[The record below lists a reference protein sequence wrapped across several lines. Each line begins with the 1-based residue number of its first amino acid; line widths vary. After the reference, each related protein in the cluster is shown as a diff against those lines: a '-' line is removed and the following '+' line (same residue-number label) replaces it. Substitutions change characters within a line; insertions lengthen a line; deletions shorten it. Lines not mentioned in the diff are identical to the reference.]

1 MIDNYFNNPWTAL
14 LPLTIILTFLSITNN
29 VVLTYTKKA
38 LPKHQYI
45 ITPSLGITAIICQ
58 RVVLILVLFFL
69 MTLDKPFYKIN
80 TSWIST
86 NLSLQT
92 LVLIIAGALLFI
104 MSIKDIIQ
112 KFIIENKKTTI
123 LIVKRKQSVKTVLVK
138 LLSRDFVFSLATAI
152 IALGMTNGL
161 GNIPSCP
168 ILISIIAIIFS
179 ILLAHLISAN
189 FSFYTG
195 KVYVVQILIYAFLL
209 LIGFLLIMDAAHL
222 SQTTF
227 LGNQISSI
235 PKMYLYCFIMLT
247 LFIELLVIQH

>member
-29 VVLTYTKKA
+29 VVITYTKKA
-38 LPKHQYI
+38 IPKYQHTI
-45 ITPSLGITAIICQ
+45 MPSLGITAIICQ
-58 RVVLILVLFFL
+58 RILLILVLFFFV
-69 MTLDKPFYKIN
+69 TLDKPFYKIN

-92 LVLIIAGALLFI
+92 LILIIAGALLFI

-112 KFIIENKKTTI
+112 KFIIENKKTTV
-123 LIVKRKQSVKTVLVK
+123 LVLKRKQSVKTVLVK
-138 LLSRDFVFSLATAI
+138 LLSSDFVFSLATAI

-161 GNIPSCP
+161 GNKPSYS
-168 ILISIIAIIFS
+168 IIISIIAIVFS
-179 ILLAHLISAN
+179 ILLAHLISAK
-189 FSFYTG
+189 FSFYTT
-195 KVYVVQILIYAFLL
+195 KVYVIQILIYAFLL

-227 LGNQISSI
+227 LGNQISII
-235 PKMYLYCFIMLT
+235 PKTYLYFFIMLT
-247 LFIELLVIQH
+247 LFIELLVL